1 MGGIHYHPANQGIQ
15 SGVIWVDWLCW
26 LKYLSFVNDKILGY
40 HFLVHEG
47 CVIMMFYGNQS
58 KFYDW
63 TDRW

>member
-40 HFLVHEG
+40 HFSVHEG
-47 CVIMMFYGNQS
+47 CVIMMFYYPQ
-58 KFYDW
+58 
-63 TDRW
+63 